1 MKSPR
6 NNPERLKTIHRSSLT
21 KSNDMHNSRYFNTS
35 KAITNSSQTKP
46 SQEHYSMS
54 SKIKGDEGG
63 RQEIEKK

>member
-6 NNPERLKTIHRSSLT
+6 NNPGRLKTIHQPSLT

-35 KAITNSSQTKP
+35 KAITNSSQTRP
-46 SQEHYSMS
+46 IQEHYIKS

-63 RQEIEKK
+63 QQEIEK